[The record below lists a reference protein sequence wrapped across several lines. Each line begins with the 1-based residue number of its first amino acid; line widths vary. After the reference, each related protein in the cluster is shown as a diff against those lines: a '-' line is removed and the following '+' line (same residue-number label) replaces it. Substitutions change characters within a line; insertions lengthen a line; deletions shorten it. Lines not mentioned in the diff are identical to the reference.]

1 VSANTEFRRARA
13 VRRDLVPSH
22 QRTAATQ
29 DNRAIER
36 SLMADLNTYVNL
48 IRTELD
54 KTPSMQ
60 WTQLRATIIPRLRDS
75 VMQTMRGH
83 IEQSYM
89 LGAKYI
95 TSRVGLQGASFMT
108 HADIDNVKSLTQEFT
123 DKFFARIQLSLNNT
137 INKTFATREPPDS
150 TINPNFTTNSIAI
163 SATSKALAEGTRMKA
178 KSILQTNQRAQAI
191 LSAAAIAAKKKKK
204 KKQPVPV
211 ALPLLDDLTLEDELA
226 IGTGLGLGFAGGIS
240 LASLAA
246 QQLTEQEWIWIC
258 AENPCTIC
266 QELEGEV
273 FSMDDIDFAPQ
284 PIDDTHNNCRCRLL
298 LL

>member
-1 VSANTEFRRARA
+1 MSQQQPFRRARA
-13 VRRDLVPSH
+13 IRRDLVPSH
-22 QRTAATQ
+22 QQTAASQ
-29 DNRAIER
+29 ENRAIER
-36 SLMADLNTYVNL
+36 SLLTDLNTYVNL

-54 KTPSMQ
+54 KSPSMQ

-83 IEQSYM
+83 IEQSYN
-89 LGAKYI
+89 LGAQYI
-95 TSRVGLQGASFMT
+95 TQRVGLQGASFLT
-108 HADIDNVKSLTQEFT
+108 HADIDNIKNLSQDFT
-123 DKFFARIQLSLNNT
+123 DKFFARVQISLNNT
-137 INKTFATREPPDS
+137 LNKTFATQQPADS
-150 TINPNFTTNSIAI
+150 AINPNFITTSIAI

-178 KSILQTNQRAQAI
+178 KSILQTNVNNAQAI
-191 LSAAAIAAKKKKK
+191 LSAAVAAKKKSKK
-204 KKQPVPV
+204 KKKPVPV
-211 ALPLLDDLTLEDELA
+211 AVPVLDDLTLEDEFV
-226 IGTGLGLGFAGGIS
+226 GLGLGFAGGIS

-246 QQLTEQEWIWIC
+246 DQLTQQEWIWIC

-266 QELEGEV
+266 EDLEGEV